1 MGNSE
6 ITVDGLIDDQDRRY
20 YHIRREDDVV
30 TIPTLAFSGTAKAGY
45 NRLADLGIT
54 FAGKKA
60 IDAFKAQLA
69 DCRFI
74 HGPSIAAHSGWVS
87 GNFVFPSGAIANEE
101 APTIAIAFET
111 TRTITSKAGKGKTWS
126 KGVPHRLL
134 GQSIPVFVLC
144 ATFAAPLL
152 ELVDPNRNYM
162 FELVGKAG
170 IGKSTVQQLAAANMG
185 VPTRQAGTPCITSF
199 ADLVAEPLAVLNR
212 YRDLPLI
219 IDGVAEYLGTATKAQ
234 RTKATQMIVGHLL
247 TCGTGGVGG
256 AAVRTVALLSSNR
269 PILSA
274 LGHEVQHDLSLAD
287 KVLTIPIADDRLYGV
302 FDTLPDDMDGH
313 GCATALINTAQANF
327 GHALPRFI
335 SELVKAAA
343 ADRNKAIGLIT
354 RYLAQFRR
362 KAGVD
367 ENDGAEVRVADA
379 FGLVYTAGRLAKA
392 YKVLPVALNCLAP
405 ALACYRLNQMHRS
418 NLVPLADRLPPIEGR
433 IRQLFDDEGIVR
445 VPMKGRAQ
453 GKVAE
458 AIACADVMRGV
469 CKGQEELWIRPS
481 AIRRVFPDWAQ
492 QRDGEAVRSIMIHN
506 NKKLT
511 TKRRAGPEGQQV
523 PMHVFRMDA
532 TAPTLL
538 AQ

>member
-1 MGNSE
+1 MRNSE
-6 ITVDGLIDDQDRRY
+6 ISVDGLIDDQDRRY
-20 YHIRREDDVV
+20 YRIQRDNDVV
-30 TIPTLAFSGTAKAGY
+30 VIPTLAFSGTARAGY
-45 NRLADLGIT
+45 GRLADLGIS
-54 FAGKKA
+54 FPDKKA
-60 IDAFKAQLA
+60 LDAFKAQLA

-74 HGPSIAAHSGWVS
+74 RGPSIAAHSGWVC
-87 GNFVFPSGAIANEE
+87 GNFVFPSGAIADEE

-111 TRTITSKAGKGKTWS
+111 TRTITSKAGEGKLWLKGI
-126 KGVPHRLL
+126 P
-134 GQSIPVFVLC
+134 GQLRGQPIPVFALC

-152 ELVDPNRNYM
+152 ELVDPNRNYV

-170 IGKSTVQQLAAANMG
+170 IGKSTIQQLAAANMG

-247 TCGTGGVGG
+247 TSGTGGIGG
-256 AAVRTVALLSSNR
+256 ASVRTIALLSSNR

-287 KVLTIPIADDRLYGV
+287 KVLTIPIADDRPYGV
-302 FDTLPDDMDGH
+302 FDTLPDDIDGH
-313 GCATALINTAQANF
+313 RFSTALLNVAQANF
-327 GHALPRFI
+327 GHALPRLI
-335 SELVKAAA
+335 TKLAKAAA
-343 ADRNKAIGLIT
+343 ADRNKVIGLIN

-379 FGLVYTAGRLAKA
+379 FGLVYAAGRLAKA
-392 YKVLPVALNCLAP
+392 YKALPEALNCLTP
-405 ALACYRLNQMHRS
+405 ALACYRLNQAHRS

-433 IRQLFDDEGIVR
+433 IRNLFEDEATLC
-445 VPMKGRAQ
+445 VPTKGRLS
-453 GKVAE
+453 KEVAE
-458 AIACADVMRGV
+458 AITRADVMRGV

-481 AIRRVFPDWAQ
+481 AIRQVFRDWAQ
-492 QRDGEAVRSIMIHN
+492 QRAGDAVRRIMVRN
-506 NKKLT
+506 GKKLT
-511 TKRRAGPEGQQV
+511 TKRRAGLEGQQV

-532 TAPTLL
+532 IAPTIL

>member
-1 MGNSE
+1 MRNSE

-20 YHIRREDDVV
+20 YHIRRDDDVV

-45 NRLADLGIT
+45 ARLADLGIT
-54 FAGKKA
+54 VAGKKA
-60 IDAFKAQLA
+60 LDAFKAQLA
-69 DCRFI
+69 DCRFV
-74 HGPSIAAHSGWVS
+74 HGPSIAAHSGWVC
-87 GNFVFPSGAIANEE
+87 GNFVFPSGAIADEE
-101 APTIAIAFET
+101 APTVAIAFET

-126 KGVPHRLL
+126 KGVPHQLR
-134 GQSIPVFVLC
+134 GQSIPVFALC

-152 ELVDPNRNYM
+152 ELVDPNRNYV

-170 IGKSTVQQLAAANMG
+170 IGKSTIQQLAAANMG
-185 VPTRQAGTPCITSF
+185 VPTRQAGTPCISSF
-199 ADLVAEPLAVLNR
+199 ADLVAEPMAVLNR

-219 IDGVAEYLGTATKAQ
+219 VDAVAEYLGTATKAQ

-247 TCGTGGVGG
+247 TSGTGNAGG
-256 AAVRTVALLSSNR
+256 ALVRTIALLSSNR

-287 KVLTIPIADDRLYGV
+287 KVLTIPIADDRPYGV
-302 FDTLPDDMDGH
+302 FDTLPHDIDGH
-313 GCATALINTAQANF
+313 GFATALLNVAQANF

-335 SELVKAAA
+335 AELVKAAA
-343 ADRNKAIGLIT
+343 VDRVKVIAEVN
-354 RYLAQFRR
+354 RYLTQFRK

-367 ENDGAEVRVADA
+367 ENNGSEVRVADA
-379 FGLVYTAGRLAKA
+379 FGLVYAAGRLAKA
-392 YKVLPVALNCLAP
+392 YKVLPKDLNCLAP
-405 ALACYRLNQMHRS
+405 ALACYRLNRMHRS
-418 NLVPLADRLPPIEGR
+418 NLVPLANRLPPIEDR

-445 VPMKGRAQ
+445 VPMQGRAQ
-453 GKVAE
+453 GKEAE

-469 CKGQEELWIRPS
+469 CKSQEELWIRPS
-481 AIRRVFPDWAQ
+481 AIRRLFPDWAQ
-492 QRDGEAVRSIMIHN
+492 QRDGEAVRHIMVRN
-506 NKKLT
+506 GKKLT
-511 TKRRAGPEGQQV
+511 TKRRAGPDGKQV